1 MYIVLKWSLL
11 SNENSFIL
19 QILHIDELNICS
31 QLKCLILEE
40 CWLRLSVG
48 AEVPGLHHHV
58 GEGGGGEGDG
68 EVQLA
73 IEGGHLAPRHQP
85 PVRVLNQHVSTE
97 VTFSVY

>member
-1 MYIVLKWSLL
+1 MYIVLKWSLS

-19 QILHIDELNICS
+19 QILQIKMNFKNYTCS
-31 QLKCLILEE
+31 QLKCPVLEE

-73 IEGGHLAPRHQP
+73 IEGGHPA
-85 PVRVLNQHVSTE
+85 S
-97 VTFSVY
+97 

>member
-19 QILHIDELNICS
+19 QILQINELNICS
-31 QLKCLILEE
+31 QLKSPILEE
-40 CWLRLSVG
+40 SWLRLSVG

-58 GEGGGGEGDG
+58 GEGGGGQGDG

-73 IEGGHLAPRHQP
+73 IQGGHPAPRHQP
-85 PVRVLNQHVSTE
+85 PVRVLHQHMS
-97 VTFSVY
+97 F